1 MKKSILLLSIL
12 VIIGCSKV
20 NSDKKLKSC
29 SENTDAQSIIHD
41 NIEREYLI
49 YVPDSYNQTSATPM
63 MINFHGFSYTASE
76 YMKYADM
83 RSIAESNEFI
93 LVYPQ
98 GSCSDGL
105 SHWNPCPRGGDNK
118 STADD
123 LGFIQAMINDISTQ
137 YNVDQ
142 ERIYATGYSNGGM
155 MAYGLAHHK
164 SDLIAA
170 IACVSGIMLDC
181 FGSTSHP
188 MPILHLHGTSDNE
201 LPYNGNSDYPSVQS
215 ILEYW
220 IGFNNTSINPTS
232 RIDNSGTIPIEQ
244 YIYDQGDN
252 SVSVEH
258 LKYIGGEHVWFEN
271 TFQGYSTGE
280 LIWNFVSK
288 YDINGKR

>member
-1 MKKSILLLSIL
+1 MKKIILHLSIL
-12 VIIGCSKV
+12 VIVNCSKV
-20 NSDKKLKSC
+20 DSDKKLISC
-29 SENTDAQSIIHD
+29 TKNPNAQSIVHD
-41 NIEREYLI
+41 DLEREYLI
-49 YVPDSYNQTSATPM
+49 FVPDSYNQSLATPM
-63 MINFHGFSYTASE
+63 MLNFHGFAGTASD
-76 YMKYADM
+76 YMRYADM
-83 RSIAESNEFI
+83 RSVAESENFI

-105 SHWNPCPRGGDNK
+105 SYWNPCPRGGENK
-118 STADD
+118 SSADD

-155 MAYGLAHHK
+155 MAYGLANHK

-170 IACVSGIMLDC
+170 VACVSGIMLDC
-181 FGSTSHP
+181 FGSISHS

>member
-1 MKKSILLLSIL
+1 MKKIILHLSIL
-12 VIIGCSKV
+12 VIVNCSKV
-20 NSDKKLKSC
+20 DSDKKLISC
-29 SENTDAQSIIHD
+29 TKNPNAQSIVHD
-41 NIEREYLI
+41 DLEREYLI
-49 YVPDSYNQTSATPM
+49 FVPDSYNQSLATPM
-63 MINFHGFSYTASE
+63 MLNFHGFAGTASD
-76 YMKYADM
+76 YMRYADM
-83 RSIAESNEFI
+83 RSVAESENFI

-105 SHWNPCPRGGDNK
+105 SHWNPCPRGGENK
-118 STADD
+118 SSADD

-155 MAYGLAHHK
+155 MAYGLANHK

-170 IACVSGIMLDC
+170 VACVSGIMLDC
-181 FGSTSHP
+181 FGSISHS

>member
-1 MKKSILLLSIL
+1 MKKIILHLSIL
-12 VIIGCSKV
+12 VIVNCSKV
-20 NSDKKLKSC
+20 DSDKKLISC
-29 SENTDAQSIIHD
+29 TKNPNAQSIVHD
-41 NIEREYLI
+41 DLEREYLI
-49 YVPDSYNQTSATPM
+49 FVPDSYNQSLATPM
-63 MINFHGFSYTASE
+63 MLNFHGFAGTASD
-76 YMKYADM
+76 YMRYADM
-83 RSIAESNEFI
+83 RSVAESENFI

-105 SHWNPCPRGGDNK
+105 SHWNPCPRGGENK
-118 STADD
+118 SSADD

-155 MAYGLAHHK
+155 MAYGLANHK

-170 IACVSGIMLDC
+170 VACVSGIMLDC
-181 FGSTSHP
+181 FGSISHS

-258 LKYIGGEHVWFEN
+258 LKYIGGEHVWFDN